1 MSWVFSGFCLRE
13 SSQNVAFS
21 KVLCLNLRQ
30 NLGFCLNFCFD
41 FKNCKFLVKF
51 KRNLLNFTLKFT
63 DEIVKNLKGQK

>member
-21 KVLCLNLRQ
+21 KVLCLNLS
-30 NLGFCLNFCFD
+30 FCLNFCFD

-63 DEIVKNLKGQK
+63 DEIVKNLKGQQ